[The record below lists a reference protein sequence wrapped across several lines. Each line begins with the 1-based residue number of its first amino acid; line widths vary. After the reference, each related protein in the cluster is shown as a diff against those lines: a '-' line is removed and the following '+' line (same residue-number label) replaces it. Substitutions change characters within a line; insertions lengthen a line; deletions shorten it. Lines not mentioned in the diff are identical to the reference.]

1 MRLTVDNVAQIANAD
16 IDFGDLTILVGAQGT
31 GKTIFLQLL
40 KFCVDMEYIKDTMN
54 DFGQTWDCI
63 LQAPNP
69 QNCKEN
75 SPPLPGEI

>member
-54 DFGQTWDCI
+54 DFGQTWDCF
-63 LQAPNP
+63 LQA
-69 QNCKEN
+69 
-75 SPPLPGEI
+75 